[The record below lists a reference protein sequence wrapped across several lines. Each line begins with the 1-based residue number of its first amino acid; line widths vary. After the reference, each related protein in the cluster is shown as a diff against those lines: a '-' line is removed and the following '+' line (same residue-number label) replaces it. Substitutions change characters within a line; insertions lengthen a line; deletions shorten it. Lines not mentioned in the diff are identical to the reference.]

1 MYFASAIKVA
11 SDYFSPNL
19 SFNMV
24 SKSDGFE
31 TKSQPYYSSV

>member
-11 SDYFSPNL
+11 SDYSPNL